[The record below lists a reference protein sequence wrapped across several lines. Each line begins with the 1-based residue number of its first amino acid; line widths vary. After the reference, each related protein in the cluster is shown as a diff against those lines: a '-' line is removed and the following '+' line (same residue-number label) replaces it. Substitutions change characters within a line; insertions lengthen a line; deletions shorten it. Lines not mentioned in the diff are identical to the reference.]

1 MKFYY
6 LLPAALIGIS
16 TALVLGQ
23 FALALSSTEVG
34 KIAVQITVRIE
45 SKNSPGSGVIIQH
58 EGNTYTVLTCKHV
71 VAKADKYTIVTADG
85 GQYPLDYSSVKKLPS
100 GLDLALV
107 KFTSNKNYTVAKIGN
122 SDTATVG
129 TDTYVAGFPAPTAVV
144 SRSLWRFSKGE
155 ITANA
160 TQPLDEGYALVYS
173 NSTIEGM
180 SGGAVLNENGE
191 LIGIHGRAE
200 TTVDDDS
207 KRIRTGFNL
216 GIPINAF
223 VKQFPVSTAKLSPT
237 KLQPT
242 TALIADEFFIQGRL
256 KLVEDLDYQG
266 AIADFTQSLR
276 LHPNNADAYYNRGL
290 ARYHLGEIQEALVDL
305 QQAAKLCQQQGK
317 TDLCQKAQNL
327 IGQLQL

>member
-1 MKFYY
+1 MKCYY

-16 TALVLGQ
+16 AVVRSPA
-23 FALALSSTEVG
+23 ALALSSTEVS

-45 SKNSPGSGVIIQH
+45 SKNSPGSGVIIQR

-71 VAKADKYTIVTADG
+71 VAKADKYTIVTANG
-85 GQYPLDYSSVKKLPS
+85 EQYPLDYSSVKKLAA
-100 GLDLALV
+100 GLDLAVL
-107 KFTSNKNYTVAKIGN
+107 KFTSNRNYTVAKIGN
-122 SDTATVG
+122 SDNATVG

-200 TTVDDDS
+200 TTVDDNS
-207 KRIRTGFNL
+207 QRIRTGFNL
-216 GIPINAF
+216 GIPINTF
-223 VKQFPVSTAKLSPT
+223 MKQFPVNMARLSPA
-237 KLQPT
+237 KPQP
-242 TALIADEFFIQGRL
+242 AVAPIADEFFTQGEL

-276 LHPNNADAYYNRGL
+276 RYPDNAEAYYSRGL
-290 ARYHLGEIQEALVDL
+290 AHYHLGEIQEAIADL

-317 TDLCQKAQNL
+317 ADLCQKAQNL